1 MRFLNSGESHGKGLV
16 GIIEGFPANVDISVQ
31 RINRELERRQE
42 GYGRGNRMKI
52 ERDKVEIF
60 SGIRFGKTLGS
71 PLSFLIKNK
80 DWENWKLKMAHDK
93 IVYDKGIV
101 ITKPRPGHADLS
113 GAIKYRQE
121 DVRNILERAS
131 ARETAS
137 RTVVGAFS
145 KQLLECFDIKI
156 HSRVK
161 CIGTVNDNK
170 TPTCE
175 EDWARIRESDLSVL
189 DKTAEEQMKIEI
201 DKAIEI
207 GETLGGIIEV
217 IVTNLPVGLGSHV
230 NYDRKIDGRIAQ
242 AVMSIQ
248 SVKGVEI
255 GNAFENAAKLGGQVH
270 DEIYYDNKYYRKTN
284 NAGGI
289 EGGMTNGEQLI
300 VRAALKPIPTLMS
313 PLKSVDMKSKESFD
327 AVKERSDVC
336 AVPAAG
342 VVMENAVAWTIAC
355 EMTEKFGSDSIEEM
369 HENYISYT
377 KYVKTR

>member
-1 MRFLNSGESHGKGLV
+1 MRFLNSGESHGKGLI
-16 GIIEGFPANVDISVQ
+16 GIIEGFPANVEISIEH
-31 RINRELERRQE
+31 INKELERRQE
-42 GYGRGNRMKI
+42 GYGRGSRMKI
-52 ERDKVEIF
+52 ERDKVEVF

-80 DWENWKLKMAHDK
+80 DWENWKLKMAHEK
-93 IVYDKGIV
+93 IVYDKDII

-145 KQLLECFDIKI
+145 KQLLKYFDIQIK
-156 HSRVK
+156 SRVK
-161 CIGTVNDNK
+161 CIGTVMDNK
-170 TPTCE
+170 IPTCDK
-175 EDWARIRESDLSVL
+175 DWIKIRESELSVL
-189 DKTAEEQMKIEI
+189 DKTAEEQMKSEI
-201 DKAIEI
+201 DKAKEI

-217 IVTNLPVGLGSHV
+217 VITNLPIGLGSHV
-230 NYDRKIDGRIAQ
+230 NYDRKIDGKLAQ

-255 GNAFENAAKLGGQVH
+255 GDAFKNATKFGGQVH
-270 DEIYYDNKYYRKTN
+270 DELYYKNKYYRKTN
-284 NAGGI
+284 NAGGV
-289 EGGMTNGEQLI
+289 EGGMTNGESII
-300 VRAALKPIPTLMS
+300 VRAAVKPIPTLMS
-313 PLKSVDMKSKESFD
+313 PLKSIDMKTKESFD

-355 EMTEKFGSDSIEEM
+355 EMAEKFGSDSIEEM
-369 HENYISYT
+369 YENYISYT
-377 KYVKTR
+377 KYVQTR